1 MDGMKTP
8 TNGSAKVKI
17 VSDGTPV
24 GTRVEVD
31 GVSLPGV
38 VALRLDMDAADR
50 PATLSLTLVDV
61 EVEFDGMADL
71 NVATAHV

>member
-1 MDGMKTP
+1 MGGMKTP
-8 TNGSAKVKI
+8 TNGSAKVKV

-38 VALRLDMDAADR
+38 VALRLNMDAADR
-50 PATLSLTLVDV
+50 LATLNLTLLDV
-61 EVEFDGMADL
+61 EVEFDGTADL
-71 NVATAHV
+71 DVATDYA